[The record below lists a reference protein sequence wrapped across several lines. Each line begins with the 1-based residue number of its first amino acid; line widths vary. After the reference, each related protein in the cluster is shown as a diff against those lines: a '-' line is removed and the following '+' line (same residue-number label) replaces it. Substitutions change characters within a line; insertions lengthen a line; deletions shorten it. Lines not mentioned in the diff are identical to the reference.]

1 MNNIVLISIDN
12 LRFDCIGYQPD
23 KKELVKYDVLK
34 YLETPTLD
42 RIASRSLCFTNCVS
56 TNTYTTSAHAS
67 MLTGLY
73 PPHHGVRGFYDWKLS
88 KDVFTLAEVLKMFG
102 YETVM
107 LTDTENL
114 FVPLELHR
122 GFDNV
127 FVIDDAELLRFLE
140 ERKGRKLFVF
150 AHLYDVHEPFLLSKN
165 SRYISDEY
173 IEAVKSLYE
182 KYHLKMGNA
191 GVKDF
196 KRYRKLWLSL
206 LDRIGPKGHETFFPL
221 YVRGVSRFDGGRLKS
236 FIGGLEGLGL
246 LDDSLMVVVSDHGEG
261 KSDEQNP
268 DHFTHGVRLFDSVI
282 RVPLMVYHRDFSHR
296 AVSTMVSVVDIF
308 PTIIDFALGDEGAG
322 LLPYPLDGLSLK
334 DLQED
339 GGRFVYSETWKRDD
353 NKSFTAPP
361 IFLSYLLDQRCV
373 RTVGNKYVIYGEP
386 EWLERQDSLRTMSD
400 ESFMQYIYRGVLRRF
415 EGYDEYLANLRSLKT
430 GVFTRDEFIETV
442 LHSKEY
448 RSSAPYAVYDLEN
461 DPYEEDPARFPAP
474 PGHVP
479 ARFFDSSKDVSAG
492 SVKAE
497 SIFPEDR
504 ETVIALMKN
513 SGKEDWEEKAEIF
526 ADNKHLITCLIDD
539 FLAQQNVNNIA
550 RNRGLVTKM
559 VSSSKEFSL
568 FLYDRISRKPLRPS
582 FAKRAFKR
590 LVPYRQQLRIYNFLS
605 LKIFPERTMWGRMWR
620 RVMSKIL

>member
-1 MNNIVLISIDN
+1 MNNIILISIDN

-122 GFDNV
+122 GFDRV

-173 IEAVKSLYE
+173 IEAVRSLYG
-182 KYHLKMGNA
+182 KYRLKMGNA

-221 YVRGVSRFDGGRLKS
+221 YVRGVSAFDGGRFRN
-236 FIGGLEGLGL
+236 FIEGMEGLGL
-246 LDDSLMVVVSDHGEG
+246 LEDSLMVVVSDHGEG

-296 AVSTMVSVVDIF
+296 TVSTMVSVVDIF
-308 PTIIDFALGDEGAG
+308 PTIMDYALGEEGVG
-322 LLPYPLDGLSLK
+322 LLPYALDGLSLK
-334 DLQED
+334 VPPDD
-339 GGRFVYSETWKRDD
+339 RGRFVYSETWKRDD

-386 EWLERQDSLRTMSD
+386 EGLDRRDRLRDMSD
-400 ESFMQYIYRGVLRRF
+400 ESFMQYVYRGLLRRF
-415 EGYDEYLANLRSLKT
+415 EGYDEYLANLRGLKT
-430 GVFTRDEFIETV
+430 GVFARDEFIETV
-442 LHSKEY
+442 LRSEEY
-448 RSSAPYAVYDLEN
+448 TSSPPYTVYDLQK
-461 DPYEEDPARFPAP
+461 DPYEENPARFPDP
-474 PGHVP
+474 SGQGV
-479 ARFFDSSKDVSAG
+479 ARFFDASKDISG
-492 SVKAE
+492 SSVKAE
-497 SIFPEDR
+497 SIFPDDR
-504 ETVIALMKN
+504 ETIISLMKN
-513 SGKEDWEEKAEIF
+513 SGKEDWEEKAGVFI
-526 ADNKHLITCLIDD
+526 DNKHLITCLIDD
-539 FLAQQNVNNIA
+539 FLAQQKVSNIA
-550 RNRGLVTKM
+550 RNRRLVTNM
-559 VSSSKEFSL
+559 VSSSREFSL
-568 FLYDRISRKPLRPS
+568 FLYDRISRKPLKP
-582 FAKRAFKR
+582 AYLKRVLKQ
-590 LVPYRQQLRIYNFLS
+590 LIPYRRQVRIYNFLT
-605 LKIFPERTMWGRMWR
+605 LKMFPERTLRGRMWHW
-620 RVMSKIL
+620 VMSKIL